1 MGASLDCIPSHQ
13 SRILRKNVHGER
25 KQRMKNSEQKPPQPS
40 YETSDQLWMVPY
52 TRNPYFSGR
61 EAELNEI
68 ALFLKTEQHG
78 TSGLAISGA
87 GGTGKTHL
95 ALEYAYRHREEY
107 HHVFWLQAATR
118 DTLNAAYSDLAHL
131 LNLPEKAEQDQW
143 MLVEAVKRWLA
154 HHHNWLLILDHAD
167 DLPLSRNYL
176 PATFDGHL
184 LLTTRA
190 STTGKLA
197 RRIKL
202 KSLTLEESSH
212 FLLRRC
218 GMLNEASELAD
229 IPLRDVE
236 AARAIASE
244 LGELPLALNLA
255 GAYITETACGLSG
268 YLERLQRK
276 RSVAARP
283 GNEDENQL
291 GPVEKAVYVSY
302 EKAVKAGSATA
313 DLLRLCSF
321 LAPDEIPEALFNTG
335 ASVLSKPLQKLI
347 NNPARLNT
355 ALASLQK
362 YALLERDPEILAL
375 AMPRDVQ
382 TTLRKMLAVD
392 EEKAWAEKT
401 VRMVGS
407 VFPLLE
413 IDDWE
418 ACQRLLP
425 HTQMCAELIDRWNL
439 ELVEEAW
446 LLHHAGWYLHTR
458 GEYAGAQTYEE
469 KALTI
474 YRAVLGDEHPS
485 TAMILNNLAITYEDR
500 GKLKDAAT
508 LHQQALAI
516 RRSTLGEKHVETA
529 NSLHSLAL
537 IYRKQGKLED
547 AASSHREALAI
558 RQHLLGERHA
568 ETATSLTDLAMVYHD
583 QGKLEEAFS
592 LHQRALTIR
601 RKTLGSKH
609 AETIAILN
617 SLASVCQAQ
626 GKFDEAID
634 WLQQALVAQRKT
646 LDHGQIDCSATLSNL
661 AFVYQAQGKLDT
673 AAFWLQQA
681 LVAQR
686 GALGYEQPD
695 LAQALETLAIAYEE
709 QEQNNKAEALYLQA
723 LSIYHQAC
731 GDNSPDTARCSYN
744 LAQLYQEQKRSRE
757 ARPLFE
763 QALSIWQTHYG
774 PDHANTRKAREKLE
788 QLTQKRQEARARREQ
803 NMQQTQ
809 QTTSSR
815 PLKGIIRAI
824 GGVGRGKH

>member
-1 MGASLDCIPSHQ
+1 
-13 SRILRKNVHGER
+13 
-25 KQRMKNSEQKPPQPS
+25 MKNSEQEPPQPS
-40 YETSDQLWMVPY
+40 QETSDQLWMVPY

-61 EAELNEI
+61 EAELHEI
-68 ALFLKTEQHG
+68 ATFLKAEQHG
-78 TSGLAISGA
+78 IGGLAINGA

-118 DTLNAAYSDLAHL
+118 DTLNAAYSDIAHL

-143 MLVEAVKRWLA
+143 AIVEAVKRWLA

-167 DLPLSRNYL
+167 DLSLSKSYL

-202 KSLTLEESSH
+202 KPLTPEESSH
-212 FLLRRC
+212 LLLRRC
-218 GMLNEASELAD
+218 GLLNEASELAD
-229 IPLRDVE
+229 IPLRDAE

-244 LGELPLALNLA
+244 LGGLPLALNLA
-255 GAYITETACGLSG
+255 GAYITETSCGLPG

-276 RSVAARP
+276 RSVARP
-283 GNEDENQL
+283 GNKDENQPD
-291 GPVEKAVYVSY
+291 PVEKAVYVSY
-302 EKAVKAGSATA
+302 EKAAKAASAVT

-321 LAPDEIPEALFNTG
+321 LAPDEIPEALFNTD
-335 ASVLSKPLQKLI
+335 AVLSKPLQ
-347 NNPARLNT
+347 RLVNSPTRFNT

-362 YALLERDPEILAL
+362 YALLERDPEILTL
-375 AMPRDVQ
+375 AMPREVQ
-382 TTLRKMLAVD
+382 TALRKMLAVD
-392 EEKAWAEKT
+392 DERAWAEKT
-401 VRMVGS
+401 VRLVGS

-413 IDDWE
+413 IDNWE

-425 HTQMCAELIDRWNL
+425 HAQMCAELIERWNL
-439 ELVEEAW
+439 ELVEGAW

-458 GEYAGAQTYEE
+458 GEYAGAQAYEE

-516 RRSTLGEKHVETA
+516 RRSTLGENHADTA

-547 AASSHREALAI
+547 AASLHREALAI

-568 ETATSLTDLAMVYHD
+568 ETANSLTDLATVYHD

-609 AETIAILN
+609 PETIAILN

-634 WLQQALVAQRKT
+634 WLQQALVAQRKMQ
-646 LDHGQIDCSATLSNL
+646 DHGQIDCSATLSSL

-686 GALGYEQPD
+686 SAGYEQPG
-695 LAQALETLAIAYEE
+695 LAQALETLAITYEE
-709 QEQNNKAEALYLQA
+709 QEQNDKAEALYLQA
-723 LSIYHQAC
+723 LSIYRQAG
-731 GDNSPDTARCSYN
+731 GDNSPDIARCSYN
-744 LAQLYQEQKRSRE
+744 LAQLYQEQKRGSE

-763 QALSIWQTHYG
+763 QAFSIWQTHYG
-774 PDHANTRKAREKLE
+774 PDHANTRKAREKHE
-788 QLTQKRQEARARREQ
+788 QLTQKLQEARTRREQ
-803 NMQQTQ
+803 NTQQTQ
-809 QTTSSR
+809 KTKSSR

-824 GGVGRGKH
+824 GGVGREKP